1 MSLGIAQEGVGTQRQ
16 LTARGKPVAAF
27 DGRCLL
33 SRLGATPDF
42 HDGPQG
48 LGYEALTIG
57 SDRWDLFVCGVTRVG
72 RDAFIQLTL
81 IGPRECSV
89 TLRAPSALVRG
100 VTSRQILDAV
110 CEWLISGDARSHAY
124 IELPETSDR
133 PF

>member
-1 MSLGIAQEGVGTQRQ
+1 MSHGSAQEGFGTQQ
-16 LTARGKPVAAF
+16 QQTAGGKQAPTF
-27 DGRCLL
+27 DEQCLL

-42 HDGPQG
+42 HDGPHG

-57 SDRWDLFVCGVTRVG
+57 EDRWDLFVCGVTRVG

-81 IGPRECSV
+81 IGPTECAV
-89 TLRAPSALVRG
+89 TLRAPLALVRG

-124 IELPETSDR
+124 LELPETSDR